1 MRPQFVR
8 GAEAAGS
15 SVSALHPESPLN
27 ARALPASFLP
37 RDRCQPLHPGLGGD
51 VAGPLR
57 VLQPAH
63 ASPARRAI
71 LAWLLPPEK
80 ERVTLISLSI
90 TNAEIILSA
99 ERSLIFKGTLTQ
111 K

>member
-1 MRPQFVR
+1 MCLQFVR
-8 GAEAAGS
+8 GAGAAGS
-15 SVSALHPESPLN
+15 SVSALHPESPPN
-27 ARALPASFLP
+27 ARALPGNFSL
-37 RDRCQPLHPGLGGD
+37 RDPCQPLHLGLGRD
-51 VAGPLR
+51 VVSPLR
-57 VLQPAH
+57 VLQHAH
-63 ASPARRAI
+63 VSPARRAI

-90 TNAEIILSA
+90 TNAEIILSG